1 MEIDAIDL
9 PIPGPGIVAFSV
21 KRSAPD
27 PSDPYSGFNI
37 CHYTGDSPDHV
48 AECRQALAERLRI
61 APDRLIIPRQTHSD
75 RVAIIDRIPYPA
87 DSLEGVDALVTTL
100 SGVAL
105 CINTA
110 DCVPLLMADP
120 HAHVIAAAHCGWRG
134 TVSQI
139 AGKTIDAMIALGA
152 DPARIHAAMG
162 PSICPACFEVG
173 PEVAAQF
180 FHTFGPTP
188 ILSPNDL
195 STIPRSSNNPTAAKN
210 NDPNPAK
217 NQDFTAAKPH
227 IDLPQAIAQTLIQAG
242 VPQTNIT
249 PPPACSHCH
258 PNQFPSA
265 RTLSINSLRTP
276 TLILQH
282 S

>member
-9 PIPGPGIVAFSV
+9 PIPGPGIVAVSV
-21 KRSAPD
+21 KRSAPRPD
-27 PSDPYSGFNI
+27 LPYSGFNI
-37 CHYTGDSPDHV
+37 CHYTGDTPDHV
-48 AECRQALAERLRI
+48 AECRRALVERLRI
-61 APDRLIIPRQTHSD
+61 DPERLIIPRQTHSD
-75 RVAIIDRIPYPA
+75 RVAVIDRIPYPA
-87 DSLEGVDALVTTL
+87 DSLEGVDALVTSL

-139 AGKTIDAMIALGA
+139 AAKTIDAMIALGA

-173 PEVAAQF
+173 PEVADRF
-180 FHTFGPTP
+180 IHSFGPA
-188 ILSPNDL
+188 
-195 STIPRSSNNPTAAKN
+195 TIIDTHP
-210 NDPNPAK
+210 
-217 NQDFTAAKPH
+217 KPH
-227 IDLPQAIAQTLIQAG
+227 VNLPAAITSTLIAAG
-242 VPQTNIT
+242 IPAHNIA

-258 PNQFPSA
+258 PDLFPSA
-265 RTLSINSLRTP
+265 RTLSICLV
-276 TLILQH
+276 LK
-282 S
+282 